1 MGSCLRHAAAILR
14 AVWPT
19 NNTSSAGWKSEKA
32 IWQRHS
38 SFRGVSEASEPILT
52 KTGRGLIAAPMIDT
66 ATILIARRRRT
77 VAVWAEI
84 CV

>member
-1 MGSCLRHAAAILR
+1 MT
-14 AVWPT
+14 VY
-19 NNTSSAGWKSEKA
+19 
-32 IWQRHS
+32 
-38 SFRGVSEASEPILT
+38 ILT

-77 VAVWAEI
+77 IAVWAEI